1 MKRKKLYE
9 AQSYVAGQKAERKKI
24 WNRIAGVGL
33 TLIGIWW
40 TYFFIQGFVELIEN
54 QTAGVI
60 TFYGL
65 VAVFVIWRLGD
76 FLKFSLN
83 MVFNQEVKE

>member
-1 MKRKKLYE
+1 MVKNK
-9 AQSYVAGQKAERKKI
+9 QKNK
-24 WNRIAGVGL
+24 WYNRIVGVGL
-33 TLIGIWW
+33 TLIGIFW

-54 QTAGVI
+54 QTEGVI

-65 VAVFVIWRLGD
+65 VAVFIIWRLGD

-83 MVFNQEVKE
+83 LVFNPEAKI

>member
-1 MKRKKLYE
+1 MEKENKKN
-9 AQSYVAGQKAERKKI
+9 KI
-24 WNRIAGVGL
+24 WNKISGVGL
-33 TLIGIWW
+33 SLICVFY
-40 TYFFIQGFVELIEN
+40 TYFFIQGLVELMRN

-65 VAVFVIWRLGD
+65 IAVFVIMKLGD

-83 MVFNQEVKE
+83 MVFNKEDT

>member
-1 MKRKKLYE
+1 MVKNK
-9 AQSYVAGQKAERKKI
+9 QKNK
-24 WNRIAGVGL
+24 WYNRIVGVGL
-33 TLIGIWW
+33 TLIGIFW

-54 QTAGVI
+54 QTAGII

-65 VAVFVIWRLGD
+65 VAVFIIWRLGD

-83 MVFNQEVKE
+83 LVFNPEAKI

>member
-1 MKRKKLYE
+1 MVKNR
-9 AQSYVAGQKAERKKI
+9 QKNK
-24 WNRIAGVGL
+24 WYNRIVGVGL
-33 TLIGIWW
+33 TLIGIFW

-54 QTAGVI
+54 QTAGII

-65 VAVFVIWRLGD
+65 VAVFIIWRLGD

-83 MVFNQEVKE
+83 LVFNPEAKI

>member
-1 MKRKKLYE
+1 MAKNKQKNKL
-9 AQSYVAGQKAERKKI
+9 

-33 TLIGIWW
+33 TLIVIWW
-40 TYFFIQGFVELIEN
+40 TYFFVQGLAELIEN

-65 VAVFVIWRLGD
+65 VAVFIIPRLGD

-83 MVFNQEVKE
+83 MVFNQEVRE

>member
-1 MKRKKLYE
+1 MVKNK
-9 AQSYVAGQKAERKKI
+9 QKNK
-24 WNRIAGVGL
+24 WYNRVVGVGL
-33 TLIGIWW
+33 TLIGIFW

-54 QTAGVI
+54 QTARVI

-65 VAVFVIWRLGD
+65 VAVFIIWRLGD

-83 MVFNQEVKE
+83 LVFNPEAKI

>member
-1 MKRKKLYE
+1 MVKNKQKNKRH
-9 AQSYVAGQKAERKKI
+9 
-24 WNRIAGVGL
+24 NRIIGVGL
-33 TLIGIWW
+33 TFIGIIW

-54 QTAGVI
+54 QTAGII

-65 VAVFVIWRLGD
+65 VAVFIIWRLGD

-83 MVFNQEVKE
+83 LVFSLEAEV